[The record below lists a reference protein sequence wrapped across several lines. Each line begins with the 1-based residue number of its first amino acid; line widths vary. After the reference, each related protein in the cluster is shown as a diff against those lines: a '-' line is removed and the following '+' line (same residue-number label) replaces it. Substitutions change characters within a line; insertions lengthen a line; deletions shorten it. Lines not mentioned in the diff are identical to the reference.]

1 MPNSTISQIQLP
13 NGTTYDIEDET
24 ARQVGLTATYTAA
37 TLNLELDLSGVEDAD
52 NDNF

>member
-24 ARQVGLTATYTAA
+24 ARQIGLTATYTAA
-37 TLNLELDLSGVEDAD
+37 TLNLALDLQGVEDAD
-52 NDNF
+52 NEDF

>member
-24 ARQVGLTATYTAA
+24 ARNVGLTATYTAA
-37 TLNLELDLSGVEDAD
+37 TLDLALELGGIQNADEED
-52 NDNF
+52 F